1 MEKCNRVKAVISLD
15 AVEENFRQMRKNI
28 ASDTKMI
35 AVIKA
40 NAYGHGAVQIAHM
53 IEGYDYIWG
62 FAVAT
67 AEEAIALRKA
77 GITKPVLILG
87 IVFEEFYPEL
97 VSYDLRPA
105 VCEYQGGCK
114 AFRRGCVSGKD
125 HTYSSCAGY
134 GYDQNRFCR

>member
-53 IEGYDYIWG
+53 
-62 FAVAT
+62 
-67 AEEAIALRKA
+67 L
-77 GITKPVLILG
+77 
-87 IVFEEFYPEL
+87 
-97 VSYDLRPA
+97 
-105 VCEYQGGCK
+105 
-114 AFRRGCVSGKD
+114 
-125 HTYSSCAGY
+125 
-134 GYDQNRFCR
+134 